1 MPAERGKR
9 ERTPRDPHQYA
20 GWRATPLGA
29 ITERLELDLVFE
41 LAGPV
46 EGKSVLDVGTGDGS
60 YGLEAASRGAAA
72 TGVDVDPEMLRAAEQ
87 RASAMN
93 LDVTFVE
100 GHAERL
106 PVYDE
111 RFDLVLAVTV
121 LCFVEGPAES
131 FRELARVLRPGGRVV
146 VGELGRHNLFAASL
160 RVRGWLGS
168 PTWRAELV
176 WTRGELRRHLSE
188 AGLDVEDVR
197 GGIHYPPSARAAQLL
212 APVEPW
218 LSRAHAPGAAF
229 LAVSATKPR

>member
-1 MPAERGKR
+1 MSEP
-9 ERTPRDPHQYA
+9 TTLDPGQYA

-60 YGLEAASRGAAA
+60 YALEAASRGAAA

-93 LDVTFVE
+93 LDVTFVQ

-106 PVYDE
+106 PVDDE

-121 LCFVEGPAES
+121 LCFVEDPASS

-146 VGELGRHNLFAASL
+146 IGELGRRNLWAASR

-168 PTWRAELV
+168 PTWRAAHF
-176 WTRGELRRHLSE
+176 WRRGELRRHLSE
-188 AGLDVEDVR
+188 VGLDVEDVR
-197 GGIHYPPSARAAQLL
+197 GAIHYPPSPRAARLL
-212 APVEPW
+212 APIDPW

-229 LAVSATKPR
+229 LAISATKPR